1 MPTVSL
7 YPLRFEPILRRLIWG
22 GRRLG
27 TVLHKPIGE
36 GNDYA
41 ESWEL
46 SDYRDAVSVVNE
58 GELSGTTLRD
68 LVHHRGREVLGP
80 GLSGRSQFPLLV
92 KFIDARE
99 VLSVQVHPDD
109 EKGKRLAGD
118 NGKTETW
125 VVVDA
130 EPESLI
136 YAGLRPGVTREQF
149 QAAIEDGQVEPLLH
163 RFPAR
168 PGDCIMIEAGT
179 VHAIGAGVLL
189 AEIQQMSDAT
199 FRVFDWGR
207 VGADGRPRELHIT
220 EAMESTD
227 FTRGPVN
234 PLIPA
239 RAGWRGQHPRGAV
252 AMPLLCTR
260 ALEVIAARRPGP
272 NRPVHHPDGNGGLRG
287 GPARGAAGATRVW
300 PDSAAAGRGWSL
312 RDHPRR
318 RSRRSDL
325 RGALRATNQR
335 VKEESSDAHGGGK
348 HRNHHQSAGRTR
360 LAPPAS
366 RCAGSF

>member
-1 MPTVSL
+1 MPADSL

-27 TVLHKPIGE
+27 TVLHKPIGA
-36 GNDYA
+36 GNDFA

-46 SDYRDAVSVVNE
+46 ADYRDAVSVANA
-58 GELSGTTLRD
+58 GALAGTTLRD
-68 LVHHRGREVLGP
+68 LVRHRGREVLGP
-80 GLSGRSQFPLLV
+80 DPPDAQQFPLLV

-130 EPESLI
+130 EPGSLI

-149 QAAIEDGQVEPLLH
+149 GAAIANEQVEPLLH
-163 RFPAR
+163 RFPAQ

-207 VGADGRPRELHIT
+207 VGADGRPRELHVQQ
-220 EAMESTD
+220 ALESTD
-227 FTRGPVN
+227 FARGPVN
-234 PLIPA
+234 PLISAHEPA
-239 RAGWRGQHPRGAV
+239 GEGKFRERLSRCPYF
-252 AMPLLCTR
+252 
-260 ALEVIAARRPGP
+260 ALERWTIARPAVLGSSERFTILMGMAGSAEVRYQGQGARLSFGQTLLLPAAVGP
-272 NRPVHHPDGNGGLRG
+272 CEIVPDGKAVVL
-287 GPARGAAGATRVW
+287 TCV
-300 PDSAAAGRGWSL
+300 
-312 RDHPRR
+312 
-318 RSRRSDL
+318 
-325 RGALRATNQR
+325 
-335 VKEESSDAHGGGK
+335 
-348 HRNHHQSAGRTR
+348 
-360 LAPPAS
+360 AP
-366 RCAGSF
+366 

>member
-1 MPTVSL
+1 MPNVPL
-7 YPLRFEPILRRLIWG
+7 GLLRFEPILRRLIWG

-27 TVLHKPIGE
+27 TVLHKPVGE
-36 GNDYA
+36 GNDFA

-46 SDYRDAVSVVNE
+46 ADYRDAVSVVNE
-58 GELSGTTLRD
+58 GELAGATLRD
-68 LVHHRGREVLGP
+68 LVHTRGRELLGP
-80 GLSGRSQFPLLV
+80 GLSAREQFPLLV

-130 EPESLI
+130 EPASLI
-136 YAGLRPGVTREQF
+136 YAGLKPGVTREQF
-149 QAAIEDGQVEPLLH
+149 RAAIENGQVGPLLH

-207 VGADGRPRELHIT
+207 VGADGRPRELHIR
-220 EAMESTD
+220 AALESTD
-227 FTRGPVN
+227 FARGPVN
-234 PLIPA
+234 PLTP
-239 RAGWRGQHPRGAV
+239 
-252 AMPLLCTR
+252 TR
-260 ALEVIAARRPGP
+260 EPVGEGNSRERLSRCPYFALERWTIARPAVLGCTDRFTILMGMAGSAEVRHEMQRKRLGFGQALLLPAAVGP
-272 NRPVHHPDGNGGLRG
+272 CEIVPDGEAVVLTCVV
-287 GPARGAAGATRVW
+287 P
-300 PDSAAAGRGWSL
+300 
-312 RDHPRR
+312 
-318 RSRRSDL
+318 
-325 RGALRATNQR
+325 
-335 VKEESSDAHGGGK
+335 
-348 HRNHHQSAGRTR
+348 
-360 LAPPAS
+360 
-366 RCAGSF
+366 

>member
-1 MPTVSL
+1 MHDVPL
-7 YPLRFEPILRRLIWG
+7 YPLRFDPILRRLIWG

-27 TVLHKPIGE
+27 TVLHKHICD
-36 GNDYA
+36 GNDFA

-46 SDYRDAVSVVNE
+46 SDYRDSISVVNE
-58 GELSGTTLRD
+58 GELAGTTLHD
-68 LVHHRGREVLGP
+68 LVHHRGRVMLGP
-80 GLSGRSQFPLLV
+80 GLSHQNQFPLLV
-92 KFIDARE
+92 KFIDARD

-130 EPESLI
+130 EPGSLI
-136 YAGLRPGVTREQF
+136 YAGLRPDVTREQF
-149 QAAIEDGQVEPLLH
+149 QAAIESGQVEALLH

-207 VGADGRPRELHIT
+207 VGADGRPRALHIP
-220 EAMESTD
+220 EALESTD
-227 FTRGPVN
+227 FARGPVN

-239 RAGWRGQHPRGAV
+239 R
-252 AMPLLCTR
+252 
-260 ALEVIAARRPGP
+260 
-272 NRPVHHPDGNGGLRG
+272 
-287 GPARGAAGATRVW
+287 
-300 PDSAAAGRGWSL
+300 
-312 RDHPRR
+312 
-318 RSRRSDL
+318 
-325 RGALRATNQR
+325 
-335 VKEESSDAHGGGK
+335 
-348 HRNHHQSAGRTR
+348 QSAGEGNIRERLSRCSYFALDRWRLSRPAVLGRTDRFTILMGMEGSAEVWHEEQGLR
-360 LAPPAS
+360 LAFGQTLLLPAAVGP
-366 RCAGSF
+366 CEIIPEGEAVVLTCVVP